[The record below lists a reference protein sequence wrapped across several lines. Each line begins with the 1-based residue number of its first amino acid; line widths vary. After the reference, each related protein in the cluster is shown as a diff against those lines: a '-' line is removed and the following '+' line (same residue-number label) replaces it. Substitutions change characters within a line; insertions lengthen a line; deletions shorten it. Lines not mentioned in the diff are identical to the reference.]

1 MSIKNTILAKIK
13 KEHIEP
19 LSISAVMRRKY
30 LMMFFSFLLIGL
42 GIFIV
47 SFFLSDISWLGEL
60 LEMDTIY
67 VIFIWIIAIILLW
80 IFIYRDSRTIGTLYR
95 YSMMKILGGILGIMI
110 LGWSLLYFSGIDHS
124 IQKFLVRYTGYEN
137 IMSTYAYW
145 DNPEQWRLIGEII
158 EISSRWLII
167 EDRWD
172 TLWNIVLAKGVF
184 ITQSD
189 NDYGGGIE
197 IGKTI
202 KISWVLEWSGIF
214 TASGISVLFE

>member
-19 LSISAVMRRKY
+19 LSTSAIMRRKY
-30 LMMFFSFLLIGL
+30 LMIFFSFLLIGL

-67 VIFIWIIAIILLW
+67 MIFIWIIAIILLW
-80 IFIYRDSRTIGTLYR
+80 IYIYKDSHTIGTLYR
-95 YSMMKILGGILGIMI
+95 YSMMKILGGILGIMV

-124 IQKFLVRYTGYEN
+124 IQKYLIKYTGYEN

-167 EDRWD
+167 EDWWD
-172 TLWNIVLAKGVF
+172 TLWNIILAKGTF

-189 NDYGGGIE
+189 TDYGGGIE

-202 KISWVLEWSGIF
+202 KISWVLEWTGIF